1 MRIYLLKSIQVIILL
16 CCTNTAIRAQ
26 LYNDPNFDKPTTGYG
41 ADGPHTAAV
50 EDFDNPYYPGQNI
63 KIYHP
68 ADITTKVPT
77 IFYSHAYGGYIPLH
91 VIGLFTFIAKKG
103 YAIVFV
109 PYQTAGVS
117 VENRYENLLAGFRKA
132 ARDYPDIIDTTRVG
146 FMGHSFGGGASFA
159 TAYRCF
165 TDNGWGQN
173 GRFIHSSAPWYSYNI
188 SQLEMQSFP
197 IDTKLIVEVYDDD
210 VVNDHR
216 MAADVFT
223 AINIPVAEK
232 DFIKVKTDTVNGY
245 VYTTG
250 HDLPTTYAGFD
261 AMDYYAY
268 FRLAD
273 ALCDY
278 TFTGNLAAKDVALGN
293 GSPAQVTMP
302 TGLRNLEQSDA
313 PTVTYE
319 ESRYGFPCS
328 AEGNP
333 RNIYCGNFTG
343 FDVADAKGSIRVY
356 PNPFSNAITVANPQG
371 DEVYLL
377 LNTMGQAV
385 YKGIASGLQNLAHL
399 PQGVYLLRV
408 ESANYTKSFKLIKE

>member
-1 MRIYLLKSIQVIILL
+1 MRIYLLKTIQVFILV
-16 CCTNTAIRAQ
+16 CCSNAILTAQ
-26 LYNDPNFDKPTTGYG
+26 LYNDPNFNKPTTGYG
-41 ADGPHTAAV
+41 SDGPHTTAT
-50 EDFDNPYYPGQNI
+50 EEFENPYYAGQNI

-68 ADITTKVPT
+68 GDIQVKVPT
-77 IFYSHAYGGYIPLH
+77 LFYSHAYGGYIPLH
-91 VIGLFTFIAKKG
+91 VIGLFNFIAKKG

-109 PYQTAGVS
+109 PYQTTGVS

-132 ARDYPDIIDTTRVG
+132 ARDFPNIIDTTRVG

-165 TDNGWGQN
+165 TENNWGQN

-188 SQLEMQSFP
+188 SQAEMQSFP

-232 DFIKVKTDTVNGY
+232 DFIKVKTDTVNNY
-245 VYTTG
+245 VYATG

-261 AMDYYAY
+261 ALDYYAY
-268 FRLAD
+268 YRLID

-278 TFTGNLAAKDVALGN
+278 TFTGSLVAKDVALGN
-293 GSPAQVTMP
+293 GSLNQITMP
-302 TGLRNLEQSDA
+302 TGMQNLEQTDM
-313 PTVTYE
+313 PIVTYD

-328 AEGNP
+328 AAGNP
-333 RNIYCGNFTG
+333 RNAYCGNFTG
-343 FDVADAKGSIRVY
+343 VSMVETGNVSIY
-356 PNPFSNAITVANPQG
+356 PNPFTTGITISNLIGNEMFLLQNSVGQI
-371 DEVYLL
+371 VYSG
-377 LNTMGQAV
+377 NVT
-385 YKGIASGLQNLAHL
+385 GLQHL
-399 PQGVYLLRV
+399 NSLPNGLYILKTIAPAYSKTYKL
-408 ESANYTKSFKLIKE
+408 FKE

>member
-1 MRIYLLKSIQVIILL
+1 M
-16 CCTNTAIRAQ
+16 
-26 LYNDPNFDKPTTGYG
+26 
-41 ADGPHTAAV
+41 
-50 EDFDNPYYPGQNI
+50 
-63 KIYHP
+63 
-68 ADITTKVPT
+68 
-77 IFYSHAYGGYIPLH
+77 H
-91 VIGLFTFIAKKG
+91 VIGLFTFMAKKG

-109 PYQTAGVS
+109 PYQTNGVS

-188 SQLEMQSFP
+188 SQAEMQSFP
-197 IDTKLIVEVYDDD
+197 ADTKLIVEVYDDD
-210 VVNDHR
+210 TVNDHR

-232 DFIKVKTDTVNGY
+232 DFIKVKTDTLNGY
-245 VYTTG
+245 VYSTG

-268 FRLAD
+268 FRLVD

-278 TFTGNLAAKDVALGN
+278 TFTGSLAGKDVALGN
-293 GSPAQVTMP
+293 GSAAQVTMP
-302 TGLRNLEQSDA
+302 TGLQNLEQTDA
-313 PTVTYE
+313 PVVTYE

-328 AEGNP
+328 AVANP

-343 FDVADAKGSIRVY
+343 LDVADAKENISVY
-356 PNPFSNAITVANPQG
+356 PNPFSDGILVANTQG
-371 DEVYLL
+371 DEEFLL

-385 YKGIASGLQNLAHL
+385 YKGNAIGLQNLLHL
-399 PQGVYLLRV
+399 PQGVYFLRV
-408 ESANYTKSFKLIKE
+408 ESAGYIISFKLIKE